1 MRSSKSPNDLNS
13 ELDKVL
19 SKLYEKIDKLDDDK
33 LDTYKEA
40 LNKRLTVAYAN
51 LKQKSD
57 LAWREIYEDTLEFEM
72 KKSYIQQLQKLKVKE
87 LQDFFAKNFVGQP
100 KKLSIRIYNDAPEM
114 DPIIDREE
122 SYGYLNSKLKSSVY
136 YSTDF
141 LSAAK
146 VVNKRLNVKNRKN
159 RIKNRKI

>member
-1 MRSSKSPNDLNS
+1 VRSSKSPNYLNS

-19 SKLYEKIDKLDDDK
+19 SKLYEKIDKLDSEK
-33 LDTYKEA
+33 FDTYKEA
-40 LNKRLTVAYAN
+40 LNKKLTAAYSN

-57 LAWREIYEDTLEFEM
+57 SAWREVYEDTLEFEM
-72 KKSYIQQLQKLKVKE
+72 KKSYIQQLPNLKVKE

-100 KKLSIRIYNDAPEM
+100 KKLSIRIYNEASEM
-114 DPIIDREE
+114 DPILDREE

-136 YSTDF
+136 YNTEF

-146 VVNKRLNVKNRKN
+146 VVNKRISGKTGKNK
-159 RIKNRKI
+159 IKK